1 VPYFFDNVFETLS
14 EPGEW
19 YLDRISGRLYYVP
32 LPGQT
37 IENTRVHAPRLTELF
52 KVVGREAGDSAT
64 NERIWNV
71 GFRGLAFCHTR
82 VDDFAIHMGTGN
94 NPYNSGR
101 GALHFR
107 YARAPHV
114 EACLFGH
121 VGELGVEFAE
131 ETTGGLLSSSIFRSM
146 GFGAFKMWQSN
157 SVANLEQ
164 RSGWTRIHDNDIRGY
179 GRYWQ
184 GGVALNVTESVF
196 TTIEHNHVRD
206 GFYNA
211 IRAAGGNVLLRFGFS
226 NLVRKNRAHDAGKG
240 VLSDLAGLYVPGKS
254 PYSVVEGNVVHDIN
268 GRDYTSPACYLDGAA
283 EYWTV
288 RHNWL
293 HGSNELII
301 NMKGWT
307 HNIHNNVLAFAGD
320 QLVNRRNGDIPSH
333 ESTEFP
339 ILDRMPPD
347 FTRNLFVQNGGGYVY
362 EYGSYTDIIQPWG
375 TSDHNLFWD
384 QTAQPWVGG
393 VGQELGAF
401 QTSANAD
408 LNSLVL
414 DPLFVDARR
423 GDFRLH
429 PGSPAVASLG
439 FVPVDNRDAGLR
451 QAVWEQAGAVWYRD
465 PPDAGPDWLP
475 GDVPGLQAWLDAAD
489 LLETDAL
496 DQWDTKTPYT
506 FMMRQFDTGYQ
517 PAVVG
522 NARNGLPVVRFTG
535 REWMGTHEHSWRM
548 RRNSGRFHDREFVI
562 FAVSSSMGDDNVLL
576 AKGNEGADGQ
586 WTIGQQANAFR
597 WNGDQYVGSSGTG
610 FAVRSWRRG
619 PASWQ
624 YHENGILAA
633 ESSASLGHLFNN
645 EDALLLGSSSGGG
658 YLTGD
663 VGEILIYQ
671 GHVSDAD
678 IALIHDYL
686 MDKWLQPDEIRIF
699 TADTVVESTAARGI
713 PYLRS
718 LSVHIGAGFDP
729 RTLTFSKVSGPEWLT
744 VAADGTLGGVPDSL
758 DAGPDTFTVRA
769 VTAEGGQHTITL
781 EVEVVAADAQPPE
794 PPAAIQ
800 VGMHG
805 DMISLEWEPS
815 VEPDFSHYRVLRAA
829 TLDPGDFETVAS
841 PLWHPYHEEEWTGSG
856 ARFYKVQSVDT
867 SGN

>member
-1 VPYFFDNVFETLS
+1 
-14 EPGEW
+14 
-19 YLDRISGRLYYVP
+19 
-32 LPGQT
+32 
-37 IENTRVHAPRLTELF
+37 
-52 KVVGREAGDSAT
+52 
-64 NERIWNV
+64 
-71 GFRGLAFCHTR
+71 
-82 VDDFAIHMGTGN
+82 
-94 NPYNSGR
+94 
-101 GALHFR
+101 
-107 YARAPHV
+107 
-114 EACLFGH
+114 
-121 VGELGVEFAE
+121 
-131 ETTGGLLSSSIFRSM
+131 
-146 GFGAFKMWQSN
+146 
-157 SVANLEQ
+157 
-164 RSGWTRIHDNDIRGY
+164 
-179 GRYWQ
+179 
-184 GGVALNVTESVF
+184 
-196 TTIEHNHVRD
+196 
-206 GFYNA
+206 
-211 IRAAGGNVLLRFGFS
+211 
-226 NLVRKNRAHDAGKG
+226 
-240 VLSDLAGLYVPGKS
+240 
-254 PYSVVEGNVVHDIN
+254 
-268 GRDYTSPACYLDGAA
+268 
-283 EYWTV
+283 
-288 RHNWL
+288 
-293 HGSNELII
+293 
-301 NMKGWT
+301 
-307 HNIHNNVLAFAGD
+307 
-320 QLVNRRNGDIPSH
+320 
-333 ESTEFP
+333 
-339 ILDRMPPD
+339 
-347 FTRNLFVQNGGGYVY
+347 
-362 EYGSYTDIIQPWG
+362 
-375 TSDHNLFWD
+375 
-384 QTAQPWVGG
+384 
-393 VGQELGAF
+393 
-401 QTSANAD
+401 
-408 LNSLVL
+408 
-414 DPLFVDARR
+414 
-423 GDFRLH
+423 
-429 PGSPAVASLG
+429 
-439 FVPVDNRDAGLR
+439 
-451 QAVWEQAGAVWYRD
+451 
-465 PPDAGPDWLP
+465 
-475 GDVPGLQAWLDAAD
+475 
-489 LLETDAL
+489 L

-597 WNGDQYVGSSGTG
+597 WNVDQYVGSSGTG

-699 TADTVVESTAARGI
+699 NADTVVESTAARGI